1 MWPDCFV
8 IIYKLHKDYLTHQKN
23 LAAITLLQTS
33 VCKALRDFLI
43 LFLRKPSTLVKM
55 MDPFL
60 TAKFM
65 TLDFMQKSKTVQM
78 DEHY

>member
-8 IIYKLHKDYLTHQKN
+8 IIYKLYKDYLTHWKN

-33 VCKALRDFLI
+33 ACKVLRDFLI
-43 LFLRKPSTLVKM
+43 MIFKEKKGILVKM
-55 MDPFL
+55 TAPFL

-65 TLDFMQKSKTVQM
+65 TLDFMQK
-78 DEHY
+78 E